1 MKKLINGLLYSILL
15 AVTAAGT
22 AGVAHF
28 IVQEQGRVE
37 LEAQQRRLAEAE
49 RAKEEAERARQEE
62 AQRNENLRA
71 VVVKELPVYQK
82 KNITK
87 IKAGRTQLLSYGD
100 EVTVLQEDGLYTKI
114 RTEQDDIGYVWS
126 DCIGIRTDGQPPA
139 AEPKVVVLDVNL
151 SAQKQDDTGQAEEA
165 DALCLSLAAGLE
177 TVLEARGLETV
188 LTARA
193 GEGVSSSAKR
203 AELANQI
210 QADVMLQ
217 ICLGSASSDAKNES
231 GEAGGRDSEA
241 ADGGADSS
249 DAAVRNQGTDGS
261 TDTADD
267 KAGSAAAYIAAPD
280 SQHPA
285 AKRSAD
291 SKKLGKKII
300 KYYTKQTGIKNGG
313 ITESEDTVSI
323 NQSKMSAVM
332 LRLGDLS
339 DSTQYKK
346 MKKETFQAKMIQGIA
361 DGIEAYLGSEGA
373 Q

>member
-15 AVTAAGT
+15 AVAAVGT

-87 IKAGRTQLLSYGD
+87 IKAGRTQLLSYGA

-151 SAQKQDDTGQAEEA
+151 SAHKQDDTGQAEEA
-165 DALCLSLAAGLE
+165 DTLCLSLAAGLE

-217 ICLGSASSDAKNES
+217 ICLGSASSDA
-231 GEAGGRDSEA
+231 
-241 ADGGADSS
+241 
-249 DAAVRNQGTDGS
+249 AVHNQGTDGS

-267 KAGSAAAYIAAPD
+267 KAGSAAVYIAAPD

-323 NQSKMSAVM
+323 SQSKMPAVM

-339 DSTQYKK
+339 DSTQYRK

>member
-15 AVTAAGT
+15 AVAAAGT

-49 RAKEEAERARQEE
+49 RAKEEAERVRQEE

-126 DCIGIRTDGQPPA
+126 DCIGIRTDGQPPV

-151 SAQKQDDTGQAEEA
+151 SAHKQDDTGQAEEA

-217 ICLGSASSDAKNES
+217 ICLGSAS
-231 GEAGGRDSEA
+231 G
-241 ADGGADSS
+241 
-249 DAAVRNQGTDGS
+249 DAAVHNQRTDGS

-267 KAGSAAAYIAAPD
+267 KAGSAAVYIAAPD

-313 ITESEDTVSI
+313 ITESDDTVSI
-323 NQSKMSAVM
+323 SQSKMPAVM

-339 DSTQYKK
+339 DSTQYRK